1 MIFQPARDDGVG
13 INLTAGHNHF
23 LKLPC
28 LLWRDARQVFAA
40 DGGVMGSNAQV
51 VADQRSSERVQVK
64 LAGKLFVPAEEITLD
79 CTIVNL
85 SVGGAGI
92 YCPEPPPLDC
102 FVVLYIDGFG
112 RFEGVTTRYVEGEL
126 GLKFVCKDAKR
137 QRLEQDLAAYVAD
150 GMTGITRLRR
160 HRRDAAPIQIDYFTM
175 SDGGEA
181 ATCKV
186 MDISLQG
193 ALLKT
198 SARPAIGEIIQLG
211 QTRAWV
217 VRHHQEGIGVQ
228 FQQHFKGSQGQ

>member
-1 MIFQPARDDGVG
+1 MAKKARV
-13 INLTAGHNHF
+13 
-23 LKLPC
+23 
-28 LLWRDARQVFAA
+28 AR
-40 DGGVMGSNAQV
+40 ST
-51 VADQRSSERVQVK
+51 DQRSSERVQVK
-64 LAGKLFVPAEEITLD
+64 LAGKLFVPAEETTLD

-92 YCPEPPPLDC
+92 FCPEPPPLDC

-137 QRLEQDLAAYVAD
+137 QRLEQDLAGYVSG
-150 GMTGITRLRR
+150 GMKGVTRVRR
-160 HRRDAAPIQIDYFTM
+160 HRRDTAPVQIECFTM
-175 SDGGEA
+175 ADGFDA
-181 ATCKV
+181 ACKL

-198 SARPAIGEIIQLG
+198 MARPAIGDVIQLG

-217 VRHHQEGIGVQ
+217 VRHHEEGIGVQ
-228 FQQHFKGSQGQ
+228 FQQSFKG

>member
-1 MIFQPARDDGVG
+1 MASKAQLARS
-13 INLTAGHNHF
+13 T
-23 LKLPC
+23 
-28 LLWRDARQVFAA
+28 
-40 DGGVMGSNAQV
+40 
-51 VADQRSSERVQVK
+51 DQRSSERVQVR

-92 YCPEPPPLDC
+92 FCPEPPPLDC

-126 GLKFVCKDAKR
+126 GLKFVCKEAKR

-150 GMTGITRLRR
+150 GMTGVTRIRR
-160 HRRDAAPIQIDYFTM
+160 HRRVAAPVQIDHFTM
-175 SDGGEA
+175 ADGFEA
-181 ATCKV
+181 PCKL

-198 SARPAIGEIIQLG
+198 RARPAIGDIVQLG

-217 VRHHQEGIGVQ
+217 VRHHDEGIGVQ
-228 FQQHFKGSQGQ
+228 FQQRFEG